1 MQTFD
6 IIPQGVCCRRMHV
19 TVDEGRV
26 VSASFEGGCHGNL
39 QGIGSLIA
47 GMPVEEVV
55 KRLKGI
61 QCGMKALLALI
72 SWLGRL
78 KLKSLLDWHA
88 FKSPHF

>member
-1 MQTFD
+1 MVMQTFD

-61 QCGMKALLALI
+61 QCGMKATSCPDQLARALEAKE
-72 SWLGRL
+72 LV
-78 KLKSLLDWHA
+78 
-88 FKSPHF
+88 